1 MAHAHAVAPIGVQ
14 GLRTEALGETRRGER
29 LHERRGERLHERRG
43 ERREAHA
50 YAVAPIGIQCGK
62 DGVERVKQD
71 DAGLEVVQPRARLA
85 GRLRRP
91 GEQRLLVEGRA
102 RGGGRAQRRRH
113 AFDDV
118 AVWNMLPFLPTYGI
132 ILM

>member
-14 GLRTEALGETRRGER
+14 GLRTEALGET
-29 LHERRGERLHERRG
+29 RRGERLHERRG

-85 GRLRRP
+85 GCLRRP

-113 AFDDV
+113 ARGLV
-118 AVWNMLPFLPTYGI
+118 
-132 ILM
+132 